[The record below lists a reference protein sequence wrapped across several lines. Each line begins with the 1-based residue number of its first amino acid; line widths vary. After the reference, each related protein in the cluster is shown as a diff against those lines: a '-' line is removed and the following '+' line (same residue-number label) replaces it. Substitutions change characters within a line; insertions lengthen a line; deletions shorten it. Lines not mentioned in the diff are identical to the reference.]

1 MAKVLE
7 LALGPVPQMLSFLA
21 NYQFEIKSIPD
32 FAGGFM
38 FALLGESDLP
48 EIDACYNGVTP
59 LVSIME
65 DFITNL
71 LDFNILAAI
80 EALESFIFHFQL
92 DFQPCTMMSD
102 DMAAVS
108 AYFAQLKDP
117 LSLIPIITKN
127 YLLHQ
132 RKISAD
138 WADEQLSWSTGD
150 YFQAGEDV
158 GDILVL
164 ALGKIEESEAFN
176 AIQ

>member
-21 NYQFEIKSIPD
+21 NYQFEIKSIPQ
-32 FAGGFM
+32 FIEGFM
-38 FALLGESDLP
+38 YALLGESDLP

-102 DMAAVS
+102 DFAAVS
-108 AYFAQLKDP
+108 AYFA
-117 LSLIPIITKN
+117 
-127 YLLHQ
+127 
-132 RKISAD
+132 
-138 WADEQLSWSTGD
+138 
-150 YFQAGEDV
+150 
-158 GDILVL
+158 
-164 ALGKIEESEAFN
+164 
-176 AIQ
+176 